1 MQIFVINLDRKPMRW
16 QRMAGLLQGLP
27 FRRLAAVDGNTIH
40 GPEYNIPS
48 RPGSPAVL
56 SRYNRACTLSHRAAM
71 QDFLAGTDRYCCV
84 LEDDVFISP
93 DFPRFINDESWIPS
107 KCDLVKIET
116 TRQEVRLASK
126 GVACLDREA
135 VLLDSVHFGTAGYIV
150 SRRGAQMLLGMT
162 AEPERSIDRILF
174 EPAGL
179 RKLRPV
185 QLIPALCIQAGHL
198 EGGMIFPEMESSIQ
212 PRVPV
217 QKIIPERTERK
228 TLPVKIKREA
238 IRPFRQLN
246 GAVQRTGLRLRG
258 LRWTRVPFA

>member
-1 MQIFVINLDRKPMRW
+1 MRW

-27 FRRLAAVDGNTIH
+27 FRRLAAVDGHTID

-48 RPGSPAVL
+48 HPGAPAVL
-56 SRYNRACTLSHRAAM
+56 SRYNRACILSHRTAA

-93 DFPRFINDESWIPS
+93 DFPRFINDETWIPPG
-107 KCDLVKIET
+107 CDLVKIET

-150 SRRGAQMLLGMT
+150 SRRGAQMLLDMT
-162 AEPERSIDRILF
+162 TAPERSIDRVLF

-179 RKLRPV
+179 QKLHPV
-185 QLIPALCIQAGHL
+185 YQLVPALCIQAGHL
-198 EGGMIFPEMESSIQ
+198 EGGIIFPEMESSIQ
-212 PRVPV
+212 PRIPVP
-217 QKIIPERTERK
+217 KIVPERTERK
-228 TLPVKIKREA
+228 TLPVKIKREL

-246 GAVQRTGLRLRG
+246 GTVRRTGLRLRG
-258 LRWTRVPFA
+258 LRWARVPFA